1 MSTEKS
7 PLADGDTLP
16 AAPGARGSGAPPPT
30 IIGPYQLVRRL
41 GEGGMGE
48 VWEADQQAP
57 VRRHD
62 ALKLIKLGM
71 GSREIIARFESER
84 QALAIMQHPS
94 IAQIFDAG
102 TTSDGRPYFA
112 MELVEGS
119 PITPHCDEQR
129 LDIHA
134 RLRLF
139 QQVCDAVQHAHRKG
153 VLVATSS
160 RRTSW

>member
-7 PLADGDTLP
+7 PVADGDTLP
-16 AAPGARGSGAPPPT
+16 AAPGAHGSGAPPPM

-57 VRRHD
+57 VRRHV

-84 QALAIMQHPS
+84 QALAIMQHRS
-94 IAQIFDAG
+94 R
-102 TTSDGRPYFA
+102 GRGRA
-112 MELVEGS
+112 KRWRG
-119 PITPHCDEQR
+119 R
-129 LDIHA
+129 A
-134 RLRLF
+134 RLPTAIPRSGRWRAR
-139 QQVCDAVQHAHRKG
+139 CGAP
-153 VLVATSS
+153 
-160 RRTSW
+160 